1 MKKGAK
7 PKKAQT
13 KEKPKEKPKEKKEES
28 NEEYY
33 TDEEIKRLDKFQA
46 QTEHFFTDEEIYELM
61 EKFKNDDEAI
71 LNELND
77 QLKQRKRGGEY
88 EWNEVGKS
96 N

>member
-1 MKKGAK
+1 MKKPAK
-7 PKKAQT
+7 SKKSQT

-33 TDEEIKRLDKFQA
+33 TPEEIKRLDKFHEE
-46 QTEHFFTDEEIYELM
+46 TEHFFEDDEIYDLM
-61 EKFKNDDEAI
+61 EKYKNDDDAI
-71 LNELND
+71 LNELKE
-77 QLKQRKRGGEY
+77 QLKQRKRGTEF